1 MDKSYVTMEV
11 CPICKGDTGNI
22 LIDRR
27 IKDVFEKR
35 TINPRNT
42 CKDCKETYL
51 KNGVLIINPE
61 TVSLVVLKEEAFSRL
76 FNIPIPNGKIVF
88 AHEDVIQQLT
98 KEAQ

>member
-42 CKDCKETYL
+42 CNKCREIYL
-51 KNGVLIINPE
+51 KEGVLIINPE

-88 AHEDVIQQLT
+88 THEDVIQQLN
-98 KEAQ
+98 KEE

>member
-11 CPICKGDTGNI
+11 CPICKGDTENI

-42 CKDCKETYL
+42 CNKCREIYL
-51 KNGVLIINPE
+51 KEGVLIINPE
-61 TVSLVVLKEEAFSRL
+61 TVSLVVLKEEAFSRI
-76 FNIPIPNGKIVF
+76 FNIPIPNDRIAF
-88 AHEDVIQQLT
+88 AHEEMIQRLT
-98 KEAQ
+98 EAKK

>member
-11 CPICKGDTGNI
+11 CPICKGDTGTI
-22 LIDRR
+22 LMDRR
-27 IKDVFEKR
+27 IKDVFESSR
-35 TINPRNT
+35 TINPRNI

-61 TVSLVVLKEEAFSRL
+61 TISLVVLKEEAFSRL

-88 AHEDVIQQLT
+88 AHEDVIQQLN
-98 KEAQ
+98 KEE